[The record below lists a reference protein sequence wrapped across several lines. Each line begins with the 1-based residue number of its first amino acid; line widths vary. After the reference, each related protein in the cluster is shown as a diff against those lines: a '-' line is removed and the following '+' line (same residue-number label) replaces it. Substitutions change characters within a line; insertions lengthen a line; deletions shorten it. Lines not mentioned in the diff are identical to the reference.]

1 LLNELRGNVMTRNA
15 IIHVKTKTSQS
26 REVCFT
32 YDHRSAWSIIDKVM
46 EQPCSNDISLILL
59 QLAVVTGELPKPNSK
74 QKKKEK
80 GSEKKGLWDWIKSKF

>member
-1 LLNELRGNVMTRNA
+1 
-15 IIHVKTKTSQS
+15 
-26 REVCFT
+26 
-32 YDHRSAWSIIDKVM
+32 M

-80 GSEKKGLWDWIKSKF
+80 EKGSEKKGLWDWIKSKF